1 MKKDDIGKGEER
13 NVFSKLILHP
23 LFNKTVDDLNKLNI
37 KIPPKPTNE
46 DLNFQMYTYPTGG
59 NIVSKIENFVKR
71 KLDSKNGQN
80 IFKSNI
86 AISAYDESTNK
97 FTALEGTAVSVS
109 HSLVVHGKTDYINSN
124 LITLYFYTRSKTFT
138 EESRYI
144 KYSED
149 PVSDSHMDYI
159 RDRNEFILSSVPNN
173 SILFVDGPLIGGQ
186 ASHYTIALNSELL
199 KRDVMPI
206 FFVKNSTSNLVTDYL
221 EKGKY
226 NSDLHWANKILKSG
240 ERTCFFKYSDSNNKE
255 NAKIFCYMKS
265 FDISPQR
272 IEFDVTTF
280 EKNKDRIEEIMNLVY
295 YLMLVQGN
303 LKNPQIR
310 PIIIAEM
317 YARETLKLF
326 NLNDIMKRVGIVPTI
341 NQERFSWG

>member
-1 MKKDDIGKGEER
+1 MEDDVSTGGER

-23 LFNKTVDDLNKLNI
+23 HFNKTVDELNKLKI

-46 DLNFQMYTYPTGG
+46 ELDFQMYTYPVGG
-59 NIVSKIENFVKR
+59 NVVTKIEKLSKK
-71 KLDSKNGQN
+71 KLDAKSGQETL
-80 IFKSNI
+80 KSNVAI
-86 AISAYDESTNK
+86 AAYDESTNK
-97 FTALEGTAVSVS
+97 FAALEGTAVSVS

-138 EESRYI
+138 EESSYI

-149 PVSDSHMDYI
+149 PVSDSHLDYI
-159 RDRNEFILSSVPNN
+159 KDRSRFILSSVPDN

-186 ASHYTIALNSELL
+186 ASHYTIALNSDLL
-199 KRDVMPI
+199 KRDIIPI

-221 EKGKY
+221 ERGKY
-226 NSDLHWANKILKSG
+226 NSDLHWANKILKPG
-240 ERTCFFKYSDSNNKE
+240 ERTCFFKYADSNNKE

-265 FDISPQR
+265 FEISPQR
-272 IEFDVTTF
+272 IEFDVKTF
-280 EKNKDRIEEIMNLVY
+280 EKNKDEIEEIMNLVY

-303 LKNPQIR
+303 LSNPQVR